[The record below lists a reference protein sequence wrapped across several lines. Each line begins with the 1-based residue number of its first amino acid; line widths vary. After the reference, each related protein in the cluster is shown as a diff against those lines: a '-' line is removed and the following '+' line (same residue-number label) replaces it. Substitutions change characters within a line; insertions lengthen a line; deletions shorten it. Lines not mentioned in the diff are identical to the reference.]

1 MKTGLVLEGGGMR
14 GLFTAGVL
22 DVMMERDIKVD
33 GIVGVSAGACFG
45 CNYLSK
51 QPGRILRYNIS
62 MINEP
67 RYMSLRNF
75 LRTGNLMDGEFAYH
89 TLPDEIDIFDKET
102 YAKSDVEYHIVCTD
116 VLTGEPV
123 YKRLTPPVDYEFL
136 EWLRASSSLP
146 LVSKPVEV
154 GGRLMLDGGMSDS
167 IPLKYFQEQGFERNI
182 VVLTQPL
189 GFTKKRTKLMPLFR
203 TFMRKYP
210 AIIEAMNR
218 RHIMYNAQLAYLA
231 QEEKAGRITI
241 IAPDDTLPIGRTEQN
256 AKRMKLVYQMG
267 RKAAEKAF
275 NLQKV

>member
-51 QPGRILRYNIS
+51 QPGRILRYNIN

-89 TLPDEIDIFDKET
+89 TLPDEIDIFDRET
-102 YAKSDVEYHIVCTD
+102 YAQSDVEYHIVCTD

-123 YKRLTPPVDYEFL
+123 YKRLTPPADYEFL

-167 IPLKYFQEQGFERNI
+167 IPLKYFQDQGFERNI

-203 TFMRKYP
+203 IFMRKYP
-210 AIIEAMNR
+210 AIIEVMNR
-218 RHIMYNAQLAYLA
+218 RHLMYNAQLAYLA

-241 IAPDDTLPIGRTEQN
+241 IAPDNTLPIGRTEQN
-256 AKRMKLVYQMG
+256 AERMKLVYQMG
-267 RKAAEKAF
+267 RKAAEQIF
-275 NLQKV
+275 

>member
-51 QPGRILRYNIS
+51 QPGRILRYNIN

-89 TLPDEIDIFDKET
+89 TLPDEIDIFDRET
-102 YAKSDVEYHIVCTD
+102 YAQSDVEYHIVCTD

-123 YKRLTPPVDYEFL
+123 YKRLTPPADYEFL

-167 IPLKYFQEQGFERNI
+167 IPLKYFQDQGFERNI

-203 TFMRKYP
+203 IFMRKYP
-210 AIIEAMNR
+210 AIIEVMNR
-218 RHIMYNAQLAYLA
+218 RHLMYNAQLAYLA

-256 AKRMKLVYQMG
+256 AERMKQVYQMG
-267 RKAAEKAF
+267 RKAAEKIFA
-275 NLQKV
+275 

>member
-51 QPGRILRYNIS
+51 QPGRILRYNIN

-89 TLPDEIDIFDKET
+89 TLPDEIDIFDRET
-102 YAKSDVEYHIVCTD
+102 YAQSDVEYHIVCTD

-123 YKRLTPPVDYEFL
+123 YKRLTPPADYEFL

-167 IPLKYFQEQGFERNI
+167 IPLKYFQDQGFERNI

-203 TFMRKYP
+203 IFMRKYP
-210 AIIEAMNR
+210 AIIEVMNR
-218 RHIMYNAQLAYLA
+218 RHLMYNAQLAYLA

-256 AKRMKLVYQMG
+256 AERMKQVYQMG
-267 RKAAEKAF
+267 RKAAEQIF
-275 NLQKV
+275 

>member
-51 QPGRILRYNIS
+51 QPGRILRYNIN

-89 TLPDEIDIFDKET
+89 TLPDEIDIFDRET
-102 YAKSDVEYHIVCTD
+102 YAQSDVEYHIVCTD

-123 YKRLTPPVDYEFL
+123 YKRLTPPADYEFL

-154 GGRLMLDGGMSDS
+154 GGRLMLDGKFYNYKNF
-167 IPLKYFQEQGFERNI
+167 IPTAKVTVRAKGEDLRETIYISASGSEDNDGLTPDTPKKEITNIATYLKQGYNVKLKRGDTWY
-182 VVLTQPL
+182 LPL
-189 GFTKKRTKLMPLFR
+189 GS
-203 TFMRKYP
+203 
-210 AIIEAMNR
+210 
-218 RHIMYNAQLAYLA
+218 
-231 QEEKAGRITI
+231 ITI
-241 IAPDDTLPIGRTEQN
+241 TEAYGTEDAPLSVGAYGSGNKPIV
-256 AKRMKLVYQMG
+256 AYM
-267 RKAAEKAF
+267 
-275 NLQKV
+275 QKIEELMYSCL

>member
-51 QPGRILRYNIS
+51 QPGRILRYNIN

-89 TLPDEIDIFDKET
+89 TLPDEIDIFDRET
-102 YAKSDVEYHIVCTD
+102 YAQSDVEYHIVCTD
-116 VLTGEPV
+116 VLTGKPV
-123 YKRLTPPVDYEFL
+123 YKRLTPPADYEFL

-167 IPLKYFQEQGFERNI
+167 IPLKYFQDQGFERNI

-203 TFMRKYP
+203 IFMRKYP
-210 AIIEAMNR
+210 AIIKVMNR
-218 RHIMYNAQLAYLA
+218 RHLMYNAQLAYLA

-256 AKRMKLVYQMG
+256 AERMKQVYQMG
-267 RKAAEKAF
+267 RKAAEQIF
-275 NLQKV
+275 

>member
-51 QPGRILRYNIS
+51 QPGRILRYNIN

-89 TLPDEIDIFDKET
+89 TLPDEIDIFDRET
-102 YAKSDVEYHIVCTD
+102 YAQSDVEYHIVCTD

-123 YKRLTPPVDYEFL
+123 YKRLTPPADYEFL

-167 IPLKYFQEQGFERNI
+167 IPLKYFQDQGFERNI

-203 TFMRKYP
+203 IFMRKYP
-210 AIIEAMNR
+210 AIIEVMNR
-218 RHIMYNAQLAYLA
+218 RHLMYNAQLTYLA

-256 AKRMKLVYQMG
+256 AERMKQVYQMG
-267 RKAAEKAF
+267 RKAAEQIF
-275 NLQKV
+275 

>member
-51 QPGRILRYNIS
+51 QPGRILRYNIN

-89 TLPDEIDIFDKET
+89 TLPDEIDIFDRET
-102 YAKSDVEYHIVCTD
+102 YAQSDVEYHIVCTD

-123 YKRLTPPVDYEFL
+123 YKRLTPPADYEFL

-167 IPLKYFQEQGFERNI
+167 IPLKYFQDQGFERNI

-203 TFMRKYP
+203 IFMRKYP

-218 RHIMYNAQLAYLA
+218 RHLMYNAQLAYLA

-256 AKRMKLVYQMG
+256 AERMKQVYQMG
-267 RKAAEKAF
+267 RKAAEQIF
-275 NLQKV
+275 

>member
-89 TLPDEIDIFDKET
+89 TLPDEIDIFDRET
-102 YAKSDVEYHIVCTD
+102 YAQSDVEYHIVCTD

-123 YKRLTPPVDYEFL
+123 YKRLTPPADYEFL

-267 RKAAEKAF
+267 RKAAEQIF
-275 NLQKV
+275 